1 MHHMVE
7 NQLLT
12 KCQFG
17 FIKGRSCVT
26 QRLAV
31 LDKWTEALDMG
42 NNMDA
47 VYLHFP
53 KAFDSVPHQ
62 RLLMKI
68 KGYGISG
75 KIWKYRGL
83 LFQRNQQ
90 VVVNGMKSLVAL
102 VLSGISQGSVLGSL
116 LCICSIKNTPEVVH
130 SSIQM
135 FADDTKIFRT
145 VNNPKQGLVLKN
157 IMLCILVAA
166 IHA

>member
-1 MHHMVE
+1 MGLVSPIFKKGNIHRAKNYRPVSLTSVICKTLDSIIRDHMMHHMVG

-12 KCQFG
+12 KCQHG

-26 QRLAV
+26 QLLAV

-47 VYLHFP
+47 VYLDFA

-75 KIWKYRGL
+75 KI
-83 LFQRNQQ
+83 
-90 VVVNGMKSLVAL
+90 
-102 VLSGISQGSVLGSL
+102 
-116 LCICSIKNTPEVVH
+116 
-130 SSIQM
+130 
-135 FADDTKIFRT
+135 
-145 VNNPKQGLVLKN
+145 
-157 IMLCILVAA
+157 
-166 IHA
+166 